1 MKIIIKLFIV
11 LLMVS
16 SSGYGEDGQGS
27 LIKIISEIDSY
38 RDKIIT
44 MNLRLKHY
52 DRIFEKISF
61 YDSENIDIEFDIS
74 GKERKKALAADM
86 MNLHEGMLYSVTFRV
101 VDTGNFGGLL
111 GEVQGFTPVV
121 LDLIPQNGKT
131 GD

>member
-1 MKIIIKLFIV
+1 
-11 LLMVS
+11 MVS